1 MIFSVS
7 TIKDT
12 LPRVEAFVRRNLAG
26 GVDHLVVFLDDE
38 QPDVAAY
45 LGAHPQV
52 TVVETHR
59 DWWGGDR
66 PRGLNRRQVIHAT
79 LTARLLA
86 AFPWAEWVF
95 HIDGDEVVQLEADV
109 LSAVPS
115 DLRAVRLPPRE
126 VVSRLHPRQGPTPF
140 KTLLDDDQLALLTV
154 LGVIDRPANAAYF
167 RGHVVGKFGAR
178 PADDI
183 VLWIHKVTDAAEA
196 TFPAFEHPALSV
208 LHYESPDG
216 EEFVRKWQ
224 ALMTSG
230 SGLGQRTARASTA
243 RAIKALLDRDLPE
256 EATRSFLTR
265 IYERTALDDEET
277 LDRLGLLARHDP
289 DSVSREPEP
298 FPSGGEQALR
308 AAVEAQRAV
317 PKGPQT
323 VLGAETGRSRDA

>member
-26 GVDHLVVFLDDE
+26 GIDHLVVFLDEE
-38 QPDVAAY
+38 QPDIAAF
-45 LGAHPQV
+45 LASHPRV
-52 TVVETHR
+52 TLVETHR
-59 DWWGGDR
+59 DWWGRDR
-66 PRGLNRRQVIHAT
+66 PKGLNRRQVIHAT
-79 LTARLLA
+79 QTARLLA

-95 HIDGDEVVQLEADV
+95 HIDGDEVVQLEAGI

-115 DLRAVRLPPRE
+115 DLRAVRLPTRE
-126 VVSRLHPRQGPTPF
+126 VVSRLHQREGQPLF
-140 KTLLDDDQLALLTV
+140 KTLLDDDELALLTV
-154 LGVIDRPANAAYF
+154 LGVIDRPANNAYF
-167 RGHVVGKFGAR
+167 RGHVTGKFGAR
-178 PADDI
+178 PSDD
-183 VLWIHKVTDAAEA
+183 VVMWIHKVTDGADV

-230 SGLGQRTARASTA
+230 GGVGQRTSRASTA
-243 RAIKALLDRDLPE
+243 RAIKALMDRDLSE
-256 EATRSFLTR
+256 EATGSFLAR

-289 DSVSREPEP
+289 DAVTREPEP
-298 FPSGGEQALR
+298 FPAGGEEALR
-308 AAVEAQRAV
+308 TAMEEQRSQ
-317 PKGPQT
+317 PKHLKIVREVRT
-323 VLGAETGRSRDA
+323 R